1 MKDLVGMKQRT
12 NELSIS
18 LIDQTCRSLEMGRY
32 ATYMKSILPEA
43 WNMQAERDL
52 EQITWN
58 SEEACYFFNS
68 QIPMSKME
76 LELILDFSN

>member
-1 MKDLVGMKQRT
+1 MKQRT

-18 LIDQTCRSLEMGRY
+18 LIDQTCRSLEMGRH

-52 EQITWN
+52 KQITWN
-58 SEEACYFFNS
+58 SEVNS

-76 LELILDFSN
+76 LEVILDFSY

>member
-1 MKDLVGMKQRT
+1 MKDLVGIKQRT

-18 LIDQTCRSLEMGRY
+18 LIDQTCRSLEMGRH
-32 ATYMKSILPEA
+32 AMYMKSILQEA
-43 WNMQAERDL
+43 WNIQADRDL
-52 EQITWN
+52 KKITWN

-76 LELILDFSN
+76 LELILDFSY